1 MRYRDEICLNDL
13 QSSIVNFD
21 IRLKIV
27 ALEAFELWKNYKRIK
42 SENNNND
49 NNKSILR
56 KCKRKVRALP
66 VLLKRQIKTS
76 MPGIWKI
83 EQICLKDLHYFW

>member
-27 ALEAFELWKNYKRIK
+27 AIKELKVKIIIMIIIRAYYENVKGK
-42 SENNNND
+42 SE
-49 NNKSILR
+49 
-56 KCKRKVRALP
+56 
-66 VLLKRQIKTS
+66 
-76 MPGIWKI
+76 
-83 EQICLKDLHYFW
+83 HYLFC